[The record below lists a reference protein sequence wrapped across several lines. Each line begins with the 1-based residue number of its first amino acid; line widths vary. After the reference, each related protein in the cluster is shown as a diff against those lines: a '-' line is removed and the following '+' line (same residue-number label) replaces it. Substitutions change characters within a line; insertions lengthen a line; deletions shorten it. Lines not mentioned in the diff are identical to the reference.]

1 MKTDG
6 TFALIDLSIAQE
18 LDVDVDVYNRVIKE
32 KCTHWETIFIVTV
45 FLDQRFDKMDK
56 ARQIFNDRMVNVD
69 NRN

>member
-6 TFALIDLSIAQE
+6 MFALIDLSIAQE

-32 KCTHWETIFIVTV
+32 ECTHWETIFIVTV

>member
-6 TFALIDLSIAQE
+6 MFALIDLSIAQE

-69 NRN
+69 N

>member
-6 TFALIDLSIAQE
+6 MFALIDLSIAQE

-56 ARQIFNDRMVNVD
+56 ARQIFNNRMVSVD
-69 NRN
+69 N

>member
-6 TFALIDLSIAQE
+6 MFALIDLSIAQE

-56 ARQIFNDRMVNVD
+56 ARQIFNDRMVNFD
-69 NRN
+69 NRK

>member
-6 TFALIDLSIAQE
+6 MFALIDLSIAQD

-56 ARQIFNDRMVNVD
+56 ARQIFNNRMVNVD
-69 NRN
+69 N

>member
-6 TFALIDLSIAQE
+6 MFALIDLSIAQE

-56 ARQIFNDRMVNVD
+56 ARQIFNNRMVNVD
-69 NRN
+69 N

>member
-6 TFALIDLSIAQE
+6 MFALIDLSIAQE